1 MSAHIVGITWLWAQI
16 YSPGLFGI
24 GGINKITGQKVFHS
38 ATVHLTSLCW
48 EKKENKIECPCHSQL
63 FLPPL
68 FSSSSPLPWEIK
80 FPCGSRISCTAR
92 WFIRDAK
99 SMQKQSL
106 LHPFPACQPGSCWL
120 FIKGAAQVRRMHPDA
135 LIDCLLPCGDSSWM
149 DWAAGGKEGEKKSA
163 DSVAAPVRHTFT
175 ESASVIS
182 ALASAHAA
190 AADTPWTSARSPTS
204 CMDDALTPPASKRN
218 YFVHFPAPYNTKV
231 SHHLLLFK
239 KKKDKINL
247 NFTH

>member
-1 MSAHIVGITWLWAQI
+1 MGTNLF
-16 YSPGLFGI
+16 PGLFSTA
-24 GGINKITGQKVFHS
+24 GINKTTDQKVFHS
-38 ATVHLTSLCW
+38 AATHRTSLCW

-80 FPCGSRISCTAR
+80 FPCGSRICCTVR

-149 DWAAGGKEGEKKSA
+149 DWAAGGKKGKKKSA

-182 ALASAHAA
+182 TLTNTHAA
-190 AADTPWTSARSPTS
+190 ASDTPWTSAKSPTS
-204 CMDDALTPPASKRN
+204 CMDDALTPRASKHN
-218 YFVHFPAPYNTKV
+218 YLMHFPA
-231 SHHLLLFK
+231 S
-239 KKKDKINL
+239 
-247 NFTH
+247 